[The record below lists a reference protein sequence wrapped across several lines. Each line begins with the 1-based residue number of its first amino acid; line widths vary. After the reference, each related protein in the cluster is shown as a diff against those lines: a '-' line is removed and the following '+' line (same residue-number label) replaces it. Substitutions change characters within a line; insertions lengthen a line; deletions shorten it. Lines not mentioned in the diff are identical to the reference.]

1 MRKILFILVAV
12 MSLSAQAQTTGG
24 SAAAGHT
31 VPPATM
37 RFGYLS
43 YDSVLHAMPEYAAAM
58 EQLTTLRAKYDA
70 EAKRGEEEFNSKYE
84 AFLEGQRDF
93 PPTILQK
100 RQSELQEMM
109 ERNIAFRDESR
120 RLLKS
125 AERDILAPLHA
136 RLAAILKTVGEERGY
151 SFIINTDNNACP
163 FINTAQGED
172 IEPLVRARF

>member
-1 MRKILFILVAV
+1 MRKVLFLFVIFL
-12 MSLSAQAQTTGG
+12 SLSACAQTAGG
-24 SAAAGHT
+24 TDAASHSAAL
-31 VPPATM
+31 

-43 YDSVLHAMPEYAAAM
+43 YDSLLHAMPEYAAAAA
-58 EQLTTLRAKYDA
+58 QLSTLRAKYEA
-70 EAKRGEEEFNSKYE
+70 EAKLGEEEFNSKYE

-109 ERNIAFRDESR
+109 DKNIAFRDESR

-125 AERDILAPLHA
+125 AESDIFAPLRA
-136 RLAAILKTVGEERGY
+136 RLTAILKEIGEERGY
-151 SFIINTDNNACP
+151 SFIINTDSNACP
-163 FINTAQGED
+163 FINAAQGEN